1 MDTENPYAVFA
12 EFNEILVSQEDR
24 DNFFSLTKV
33 PEDLDV
39 NIKDIKVL
47 GKREV
52 MQIVKLRDRINL
64 ALKKIKRFYFIIFI

>member
-1 MDTENPYAVFA
+1 
-12 EFNEILVSQEDR
+12 VSQEDR
-24 DNFFSLTKV
+24 DKFFSLTKV

-64 ALKKIKRFYFIIFI
+64 ALKKN

>member
-1 MDTENPYAVFA
+1 
-12 EFNEILVSQEDR
+12 VSQEDR
-24 DNFFSLTKV
+24 DKFFSLTKV

-64 ALKKIKRFYFIIFI
+64 ALKKIKRFYSFTNI

>member
-1 MDTENPYAVFA
+1 
-12 EFNEILVSQEDR
+12 VSQEDR
-24 DNFFSLTKV
+24 DNFLSLTKV

-64 ALKKIKRFYFIIFI
+64 ALKKIKRFYSFTNI

>member
-1 MDTENPYAVFA
+1 LETENPYAVFA

-24 DNFFSLTKV
+24 DNFFGLTKV
-33 PEDLDV
+33 PEELDV

-64 ALKKIKRFYFIIFI
+64 ALKKIKRF

>member
-1 MDTENPYAVFA
+1 M
-12 EFNEILVSQEDR
+12 SQEDR
-24 DNFFSLTKV
+24 DNFLSLTKV

-64 ALKKIKRFYFIIFI
+64 ALKKIKRFYSFTNI

>member
-1 MDTENPYAVFA
+1 M
-12 EFNEILVSQEDR
+12 SQEDR
-24 DNFFSLTKV
+24 DKFFSLTKV

-64 ALKKIKRFYFIIFI
+64 ALKKIKRFYSFTNI